1 MGVHLRRINH
11 MALKQDS
18 LEMPRKPGVYL
29 FRRSDDR
36 VMYVGKA
43 TELRSRVRSYFAANP
58 DREMV
63 PLLVRDSDRIDFIVT
78 KSPSDA
84 LILERQ
90 LIREHK
96 PRYNSM
102 LKDDKSYPFIA
113 LTEHEHPRIIYTRH
127 PPEGSRSWGP
137 FSDARAA
144 KKVIQLLRRQFGI
157 RDCPE
162 LLPQGCLA
170 MHIGLCQAPCIESTG
185 YAEQVSAAMSVLDGD
200 ATRLIESLQSEMDEA
215 SSGLDYE
222 RAAKTRDLIGSVQ
235 STISQQVVHSRFY
248 QDCDAVGFASRGDT
262 GVVVILNAKDG
273 IVQGQLEYPLL
284 HRGDVSDSVACVLAE
299 HYSNTKPPRKI
310 LIPSPVGE
318 SLRSWLNERRGG
330 AVEVRVPQR
339 GELARLRRMADQ
351 NAEAQV
357 IRHHKS
363 RSGSLEQAAADDGAK
378 LLGFDSM
385 DHLVCFDM
393 AQLQGDE
400 RVGASVVL
408 RNGRPSKEEYR
419 TYRVRGDAAD
429 DLRMMSEVIERWLKH
444 QDGWPDL
451 LLLDGGSTHLSTIQ
465 SMLESHG
472 LRGRFPVA
480 ALAKREETLHMDGRS
495 PLVLERQGRVLIHA
509 RDEAHRFV
517 NSFHR
522 KRRGKGALSDPL
534 EEIEGI
540 GAKKIQALLRHFGG
554 RRGIEHASIRELR
567 EVPGIGKSMAERIY
581 QHLNG

>member
-43 TELRSRVRSYFAANP
+43 TDLRSRVRSYFVANP
-58 DREMV
+58 DREMI

-113 LTEHEHPRIIYTRH
+113 LTEHDYPRIVYTRH

-144 KKVIQLLRRQFGI
+144 KKVIQLLRRHFGI

-170 MHIGLCQAPCIESTG
+170 MHIGLCHAPCIEPAG
-185 YAEQVSAAMSVLDGD
+185 YDKQVSAAMSVLDGD
-200 ATRLIESLQSEMDEA
+200 ATRLIESLQDEMDEA
-215 SSGLDYE
+215 SRRLDYE
-222 RAAKTRDLIGSVQ
+222 SAAKTRDLIGSVQ

-248 QDCDAVGFASRGDT
+248 QDCDAVGFASSGDI
-262 GVVVILNAKDG
+262 GVVVILNAKEG

-284 HRGDVSDSVACVLAE
+284 HRGDISDSVSCVLAE
-299 HYSNTKPPRKI
+299 HYASTKPPRRV
-310 LIPSPVGE
+310 LVPSPVGD
-318 SLRSWLNERRGG
+318 SLHSWLSERRGG
-330 AVEVRVPQR
+330 AVEVRIPKR

-357 IRHHKS
+357 IRHHKN
-363 RSGSLEQAAADDGAK
+363 RSGSLEQAAADDAAK
-378 LLGFDSM
+378 LLGFDSL
-385 DHLVCFDM
+385 DHVVCFDM
-393 AQLQGDE
+393 AQLQGNE

-419 TYRVRGDAAD
+419 TYRIRSEATD

-451 LLLDGGSTHLSTIQ
+451 LLLDGGSTHLSTIHN
-465 SMLESHG
+465 MLDSHG

-480 ALAKREETLHMDGRS
+480 ALAKREETLHIEGKS
-495 PLVLERQGRVLIHA
+495 PLVLERKGRVLIHA

-517 NSFHR
+517 NRFHR
-522 KRRGKGALSDPL
+522 NRRGRGALSDPL

-567 EVPGIGKSMAERIY
+567 EVPGIGKSMAERIQ

>member
-43 TELRSRVRSYFAANP
+43 TDLRSRVRSYFVATP
-58 DREMV
+58 DREMI

-113 LTEHEHPRIIYTRH
+113 LTEHDYPRIVYTRH

-144 KKVIQLLRRQFGI
+144 KKVIQLLRRHFGI

-170 MHIGLCQAPCIESTG
+170 MHIGLCHAPCIEPAG
-185 YAEQVSAAMSVLDGD
+185 YDKQVSAAMSVLDGD
-200 ATRLIESLQSEMDEA
+200 ATRLIESLQDEMDEA
-215 SSGLDYE
+215 SRRLDYE
-222 RAAKTRDLIGSVQ
+222 SAAKTRDLIGSVQ

-248 QDCDAVGFASRGDT
+248 QDCDAVGFASSGDI
-262 GVVVILNAKDG
+262 GVVVILNAKEG

-284 HRGDVSDSVACVLAE
+284 HRGDISDSVSCVLAE
-299 HYSNTKPPRKI
+299 HYASTKPPRRV
-310 LIPSPVGE
+310 LVPSPVGD
-318 SLRSWLNERRGG
+318 SLHSWLSERRGG
-330 AVEVRVPQR
+330 AVEVRIPKR

-357 IRHHKS
+357 IRHHKN
-363 RSGSLEQAAADDGAK
+363 RSGSLEQAAADDAAK
-378 LLGFDSM
+378 LLGFDSL
-385 DHLVCFDM
+385 DHVVCFDM
-393 AQLQGDE
+393 AQLQGNE

-419 TYRVRGDAAD
+419 TYRIRSEATD

-451 LLLDGGSTHLSTIQ
+451 LLLDGGSTHLSTIHN
-465 SMLESHG
+465 MLDSHG

-480 ALAKREETLHMDGRS
+480 ALAKREETLHIEGKS
-495 PLVLERQGRVLIHA
+495 PLVLERKGRVLIHA

-517 NSFHR
+517 NRFHR
-522 KRRGKGALSDPL
+522 NRRGRGALSDPL

-567 EVPGIGKSMAERIY
+567 EVPGIGKSMAERIQ

>member
-43 TELRSRVRSYFAANP
+43 TDLRSRVRSYFVANP
-58 DREMV
+58 DREMI

-90 LIREHK
+90 LIREHE

-113 LTEHEHPRIIYTRH
+113 LTEHDYPRIVYTRH

-144 KKVIQLLRRQFGI
+144 KKVIQLLRRHFGI

-170 MHIGLCQAPCIESTG
+170 MHIGLCHAPCIEPAG
-185 YAEQVSAAMSVLDGD
+185 YDKQVSAAMSVLDGD
-200 ATRLIESLQSEMDEA
+200 ATRLIESLQDEMDEA
-215 SSGLDYE
+215 SRRLDYE
-222 RAAKTRDLIGSVQ
+222 SAAKTRDLIGSVQ

-248 QDCDAVGFASRGDT
+248 QDCDAVGFASSGDI
-262 GVVVILNAKDG
+262 GVVVILNAKEG

-284 HRGDVSDSVACVLAE
+284 HRGDISDSVSCVLAE
-299 HYSNTKPPRKI
+299 HYASTKPPRRV
-310 LIPSPVGE
+310 LVPSPVGD
-318 SLRSWLNERRGG
+318 SLRSWLSERRGG
-330 AVEVRVPQR
+330 AVEVRIPKR
-339 GELARLRRMADQ
+339 GELVRLRGMADQ

-357 IRHHKS
+357 IRHHKN
-363 RSGSLEQAAADDGAK
+363 RSGSLEQAAADDAAK
-378 LLGFDSM
+378 LLGFDSL
-385 DHLVCFDM
+385 DHVVCFDM
-393 AQLQGDE
+393 AQLQGNE

-419 TYRVRGDAAD
+419 TYRIRSEATD

-465 SMLESHG
+465 NMLDSHG

-480 ALAKREETLHMDGRS
+480 ALAKREETLHIEGKS
-495 PLVLERQGRVLIHA
+495 PLVLERKGRVLIHA

-517 NSFHR
+517 NRFHR
-522 KRRGKGALSDPL
+522 NRRGRGALSDPL

-567 EVPGIGKSMAERIY
+567 EVPGIGKSMAERIQ